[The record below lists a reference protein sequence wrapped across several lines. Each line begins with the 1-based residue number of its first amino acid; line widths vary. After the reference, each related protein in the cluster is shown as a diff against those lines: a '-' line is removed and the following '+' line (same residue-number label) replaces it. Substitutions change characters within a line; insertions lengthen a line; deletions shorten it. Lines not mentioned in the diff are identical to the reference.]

1 MERYSHTLV
10 RLAISG
16 TDIGCRHTSAS
27 DIDFAECVE
36 WAAYPILGFK
46 VSRSQAFAGTVG
58 KARVATPL
66 RLPVRQAQVR
76 LGIRCSRRTIRDGIR
91 DDELEAEVSEDGTSS
106 TSA

>member
-46 VSRSQAFAGTVG
+46 VSRSQVFAG
-58 KARVATPL
+58 
-66 RLPVRQAQVR
+66 R
-76 LGIRCSRRTIRDGIR
+76 LGSRPPFVALSDKRKSGWDQV
-91 DDELEAEVSEDGTSS
+91 LEKNNTGRHQG
-106 TSA
+106 